1 MRFFLFLKREEEEEK
16 EYERKNDDER
26 NEKKREDYLDDDD
39 EFGDDDDDEFGV
51 AMVVWNGDDEF
62 GDDDEFDPV
71 VAEFILVFVRQ
82 IVFVWNGRA
91 TRRGDYRWRS
101 GRVRRSHQSCAA
113 RDESDVRGETRDVGR
128 DVFERGV
135 HSVESAFERVA

>member
-51 AMVVWNGDDEF
+51 AMVVWNGDDD

-135 HSVESAFERVA
+135 HSIESAFERVA

>member
-1 MRFFLFLKREEEEEK
+1 
-16 EYERKNDDER
+16 
-26 NEKKREDYLDDDD
+26 
-39 EFGDDDDDEFGV
+39 
-51 AMVVWNGDDEF
+51 MVVWNDGDDD
-62 GDDDEFDPV
+62 DDDEFDPV

-101 GRVRRSHQSCAA
+101 GRVRRSHQSRAA

-128 DVFERGV
+128 DVFERWV